1 LKHGSSLNYLTQLQR
16 EKKKKE
22 QFVRFRIARNRQKKD
37 ENGRRSGTHPDTEE
51 QGGAAGEERRRQPLM
66 AKEACGGR
74 DFTVVTMGIHSGNG
88 KTKKKR
94 KRRGGEGQR
103 QAAPQLGE

>member
-1 LKHGSSLNYLTQLQR
+1 LKHGSSLNYPTQLQR
-16 EKKKKE
+16 ETKKKE

-37 ENGRRSGTHPDTEE
+37 ENGRSGTHPDTEE
-51 QGGAAGEERRRQPLM
+51 QEGAAGEERRRRPLM

-74 DFTVVTMGIHSGNG
+74 DFTVVTMGIHSVKWKNE
-88 KTKKKR
+88 KNR

-103 QAAPQLGE
+103 QAAPQRGE